1 MSCSLFIPDFRRDFE
16 AADRPRLPAVERMVA
31 RGVSKH
37 MSPAEFL
44 APRFGLE
51 PDRLAPAPFMH
62 LGDTGT
68 KDGEY
73 RLCAD
78 FVHLAPDRDQL
89 VLLPAAMLD
98 ARREE
103 LESLAA
109 AFDALYAADGW
120 NLEVTAGGRVYLR
133 APRPL
138 DLATWEPEAV
148 AGRAVMDY
156 MPTGDDAPLLRQ
168 LMNESQ
174 MLFHTDPINQ
184 AREEAGRPL
193 INSLW
198 LWGGGVLPSGPA
210 AKSPGKV
217 SGESPLLRG
226 LALWA
231 GRKPETVSLQ
241 AINDDT
247 LRSLEAGDPVAL
259 ERDWFAPLLRLLK
272 SGKLK
277 RLELYLGGMGL
288 YAVDRAAARRF
299 WRRPLPLTGVSK

>member
-1 MSCSLFIPDFRRDFE
+1 MPLTLLIPDFRRSFE
-16 AADRPRLPAVERMVA
+16 AVGRPHLPALERMAA
-31 RGVSKH
+31 RGISKR

-51 PDRLAPAPFMH
+51 PAELKPAPFMY

-68 KDGEY
+68 RDGEY

-89 VLLPAAMLD
+89 VLMPAVLLD

-109 AFDALYAADGW
+109 AFDALYGMEGW
-120 NLEVTAGGRVYLR
+120 NLEVAPSGRAYLR

-138 DLATWEPEAV
+138 DLTTWEPEAV
-148 AGRAVMDY
+148 AGSAVLDY
-156 MPTGDDAPLLRQ
+156 MPTGEDAPRLRQ

-174 MLFHTDPINQ
+174 MLFHTDPVNQ

-198 LWGGGVLPSGPA
+198 LWGGGVLPPSRDKAPSKAMGA
-210 AKSPGKV
+210 
-217 SGESPLLRG
+217 SPLLRG

-231 GRKPETVSLQ
+231 GREPAPASLQ
-241 AINDDT
+241 SVDDDT
-247 LRSLEAGDPVAL
+247 VLTLEADDLAAL
-259 ERDWFAPLLRLLK
+259 EREWFAPLFGLLK

-277 RLELYLGGMGL
+277 QLELYLGGMGL
-288 YAVDRAAARRF
+288 YQVDSAAARRF
-299 WRRPLPLTGVSK
+299 WRRPKPLTGVVG

>member
-1 MSCSLFIPDFRRDFE
+1 MALSIFIPDFRRSFE
-16 AADRPRLPAVERMVA
+16 ASGRPRLPALERMAA
-31 RGVSKH
+31 RGSAKRL
-37 MSPAEFL
+37 SPAEFL
-44 APRFGLE
+44 APRFGLTAE
-51 PDRLAPAPFMH
+51 RLTPAPFMY

-68 KDGEY
+68 RDGEY

-89 VLLPAAMLD
+89 VLMPSGLLD

-103 LESLAA
+103 LEALAA
-109 AFDALYAADGW
+109 AFDALYGMEGW
-120 NLEVTAGGRVYLR
+120 QLEVTADGRAYLR

-148 AGRAVMDY
+148 AGGAVLDY

-174 MLFHTDPINQ
+174 MLFHTDPVNQ
-184 AREEAGRPL
+184 AREEASRPL

-198 LWGGGVLPSGPA
+198 LWGGGVLPPSRDKAP
-210 AKSPGKV
+210 SKV
-217 SGESPLLRG
+217 MGASPLLRG

-231 GRKPETVSLQ
+231 GREPAPASLQ
-241 AINDDT
+241 SVDDDS
-247 LRSLEAGDPVAL
+247 LLSLEADDLAAL
-259 ERDWFAPLLRLLK
+259 ERDWFAPLFDLLK

-288 YAVDRAAARRF
+288 YQVDSAAARRF
-299 WRRPLPLTGVSK
+299 WHRPKPLTGMAE